1 LFWSILA
8 GLVVV
13 NSLWEIKRGRKRLG
27 ALGQVSWPAA
37 LMVGLKTLATFAVI
51 CGLWSL
57 WTSESATAWLSLW
70 KYATVPPTA
79 TGWALIVATVVIIG
93 GSATIIA
100 RNTAGFAWNKMS
112 FMSAAALNCAGIVL
126 LIALSA
132 NTVNKHLGVAGR
144 LIAASRQPMLNR
156 MEMQQMERGYY
167 ENLLAV
173 DRFNGELWSLYSK
186 RPKEWTE
193 TALQA
198 GLASPTND
206 LLRYEL
212 KPSVSKQYRGAILR
226 TNKLGMHDSKEYTT
240 VPAAGS
246 FRIAMVGASHAM
258 GLGVEAGQTFE
269 ALIEE
274 RLNRENG
281 KAGRT
286 YEFLNFSVT
295 GYEPVRQIVMLQ
307 KKVFEFKPNVVIF
320 AGHHGD
326 AERCVHEVIL
336 AVRDGIELPDARLQE
351 IVARSGITAETPE
364 PLMRR
369 KLKPYTDAILSTV
382 FDRIVALCREHGAEP
397 CYILLPLAPG
407 QPNNPLE
414 VGPDLDLAGTAGF
427 NVIDLS
433 DAYEGHPWQSLWISE
448 FDTHPNVLGHELL
461 AKRLY
466 QRLVEKRLIPVD

>member
-1 LFWSILA
+1 
-8 GLVVV
+8 
-13 NSLWEIKRGRKRLG
+13 
-27 ALGQVSWPAA
+27 
-37 LMVGLKTLATFAVI
+37 
-51 CGLWSL
+51 
-57 WTSESATAWLSLW
+57 
-70 KYATVPPTA
+70 
-79 TGWALIVATVVIIG
+79 
-93 GSATIIA
+93 
-100 RNTAGFAWNKMS
+100 
-112 FMSAAALNCAGIVL
+112 
-126 LIALSA
+126 
-132 NTVNKHLGVAGR
+132 
-144 LIAASRQPMLNR
+144 
-156 MEMQQMERGYY
+156 
-167 ENLLAV
+167 
-173 DRFNGELWSLYSK
+173 
-186 RPKEWTE
+186 
-193 TALQA
+193 LQA

-212 KPSVSKQYRGAILR
+212 KPSDSKQYRGAILR

-240 VPAAGS
+240 APTAGT

-326 AERCVHEVIL
+326 AERCVHEVML

-351 IVARSGITAETPE
+351 IVARSKITAETPE

-414 VGPDLDLAGTAGF
+414 VGPDLELAGKAGF